1 LEPKFQELE
10 ANTWEWEH
18 KFQELEPEFQEL
30 EANTWE
36 WAHKFQ
42 ELEPEFQEL
51 EANAWDWEHK
61 FQELEPEFQ
70 ELEANTW
77 EWAHKFQELEAN
89 TQANTWEWAHNISG
103 VSHSNLSWAPLPGPR
118 AQRGVFVRATLEAR
132 GLLSTMN
139 PRIFYPIVLDYND
152 YMEALARKVQ
162 EVLDAAEAPF
172 TLLAPTPSQT
182 HPTRSISTTLAQ
194 LDPAPHHP
202 TNFGHP
208 HDDVP
213 HHKLPQN
220 FGGFA
225 FGFGGVGFGGSAAT

>member
-1 LEPKFQELE
+1 VLPVARVGCPCFKRGNKGPRVSL
-10 ANTWEWEH
+10 
-18 KFQELEPEFQEL
+18 EFQEWPTCSRKL
-30 EANTWE
+30 HTPMPNIQQGWS
-36 WAHKFQ
+36 WI
-42 ELEPEFQEL
+42 
-51 EANAWDWEHK
+51 
-61 FQELEPEFQ
+61 
-70 ELEANTW
+70 
-77 EWAHKFQELEAN
+77 
-89 TQANTWEWAHNISG
+89 NISG

-225 FGFGGVGFGGSAAT
+225 FGFGGVGFGGSAAA